1 MTPGKTTGPG
11 VSWVPSR
18 IDGVLTAEVD
28 GDLVLMHPVEY
39 TYFGL
44 SSTGVAVWDRIDGS
58 RDVEAILSELSQ
70 QFEGGE
76 EEIRT
81 DVLDFLGGLSS
92 AKLIDLRDRPRQ

>member
-1 MTPGKTTGPG
+1 
-11 VSWVPSR
+11 
-18 IDGVLTAEVD
+18 
-28 GDLVLMHPVEY
+28 MHPVDY

-58 RDVEAILSELSQ
+58 RDVESILAELAER
-70 QFEGGE
+70 FEGHE

-92 AKLIDLRDRPRQ
+92 AKLIDVRDRPRR